1 MRLKIVLRGYA
12 LPSVFTDTLRG
23 TGINGLMRGLATLPL
38 RWIQEPLVVRDRD
51 RRPPRGPSGSAL
63 LLCV

>member
-1 MRLKIVLRGYA
+1 MTVIIVTVMMIMIIIVVVG
-12 LPSVFTDTLRG
+12 G
-23 TGINGLMRGLATLPL
+23 TGVRELMRGLATFPK

-51 RRPPRGPSGSAL
+51 GKPPRGPSGSTL